1 MTKRLLT
8 LLIPSLFAISAAYA
22 VTGDD
27 LLGGLPVPPDSQILR
42 TQDIASGGQLA
53 HYMTS
58 ANPIAVI
65 NAYAQALPT
74 SGWTVTSS
82 GESDSEYGGSAGLQ
96 ATNGAK
102 YLSINAGGPAGTTY
116 VSVCVWPSKPDRDH
130 CSIDN

>member
-1 MTKRLLT
+1 MIKRFLAALL
-8 LLIPSLFAISAAYA
+8 PSLLVVSVAYA

-27 LLGGLPVPPDSQILR
+27 LLGELPAPADSQKLA
-42 TQDIASGGQLA
+42 TKDISSGGQLA

-65 NAYAQALPT
+65 DSYAQALPA

-82 GESDSEYGGSAGLQ
+82 GGGGSEYGGNAGLQ
-96 ATNGAK
+96 ATNGPK
-102 YLSINAGGPAGTTY
+102 YLSINAGGPVGTTY

-130 CSIDN
+130 CTIDN

>member
-8 LLIPSLFAISAAYA
+8 LLIPSLFAVSAAYA

-27 LLGGLPVPPDSQILR
+27 LLGGLPAPPDSQILR

-65 NAYAQALPT
+65 EAYAQALPT

-82 GESDSEYGGSAGLQ
+82 GGRGSEDGGDAGLQ

-102 YLSINAGGPAGTTY
+102 YLSINAGGPVGTTY

-130 CSIDN
+130 CNIDN

>member
-1 MTKRLLT
+1 M
-8 LLIPSLFAISAAYA
+8 PSPATTFWGACPRRATAKYFARKTSLPAA
-22 VTGDD
+22 
-27 LLGGLPVPPDSQILR
+27 S
-42 TQDIASGGQLA
+42 S

-82 GESDSEYGGSAGLQ
+82 GESDSEYGGNAGLQ

-116 VSVCVWPSKPDRDH
+116 VSVCVWPSKPDRDY